1 MRLRLHTAVSK
12 LRSRLV
18 PRSRGTWAGAI
29 WTVCVLTAA
38 IVVVGFIDF
47 GLVVVWPLLWGIG
60 MGVIRFSVW
69 LTERVSSRRQVR
81 AIRAAEAAKS
91 GWSSATSST
100 SDPERRD

>member
-1 MRLRLHTAVSK
+1 VVSRN
-12 LRSRLV
+12 LGGCDL
-18 PRSRGTWAGAI
+18 

-47 GLVVVWPLLWGIG
+47 GLVVVWPFLWGIG

-69 LTERVSSRRQVR
+69 LAERVSSRRQIRAIVR
-81 AIRAAEAAKS
+81 ATDAARS
-91 GWSSATSST
+91 GWSATSST